1 MGVNDKMVA
10 PTCRSFLEKG
20 NKNGKKVKF
29 SYLLGECQII
39 FPLDHS
45 IHQRLI

>member
-20 NKNGKKVKF
+20 NKNREKV
-29 SYLLGECQII
+29 L
-39 FPLDHS
+39 
-45 IHQRLI
+45 RLVTSLVNVK